1 LLWHADVKL
10 FACFVLLCLPSY
22 GIAMNNVKSQPLER
36 AMEYIGATNPSE
48 ALKILS
54 GYQPSSE
61 DISLYHY
68 AYAKAYELSEKQYE
82 SIAHFRMAYLYS
94 KDDEMKERSLL
105 ERAEVYAKIGFHSE
119 ATLTFRI
126 FLKKFPHS
134 SYEMRA
140 FLGLADSLY
149 RLGLFTEAEEA
160 YEKAGNSTRA
170 SYGRANALHSMGKI
184 KDAHEIYLAMIE
196 KDRGYVESSQ
206 ETLYNVGENFR
217 LMGENSAARIYFNS
231 STASPFKYRAF
242 RSLGLIEFEEGHFDT
257 AKKFFSSALQSPE
270 KQVRRQA
277 LLNLADTYIKQ
288 GRQEDAKSVLSE
300 IRRKYPYGKEYEEA
314 LLLLSQLYKKEGNF
328 KEPTSLLK
336 ELVFRYPPN
345 QKALDEF
352 EILILE
358 AEEKGEEEF
367 LKLWRCIGHW
377 LLQPSRSQSLL
388 KIVKGLK
395 HTGKPYLETCTWLSQ
410 YGSDDV
416 KSESILLLAGFYADL
431 GDSARAMKYLQMK
444 GLTSKNDDVLRITAK
459 IHRANAEYQK
469 AASSLLNI
477 KELNQDDLIF
487 FADLLESV
495 QNDHKIME
503 FFKRALSK
511 LSAPPGA
518 YLKLAD
524 ILYKRGG
531 KAEALQYY
539 QAVVSLHQKG
549 LEIKTQDLQW
559 ALYRI
564 SELSVG
570 EDAKNTLETIRKNN
584 DTDAVHR
591 FSVLLL
597 QELNITERVNG
608 IF

>member
-1 LLWHADVKL
+1 LLLRHAGVKL
-10 FACFVLLCLPSY
+10 FACFVLLCIPSY
-22 GIAMNNVKSQPLER
+22 GIAMNNVKLQSLEK
-36 AMEYIGATNPSE
+36 AMEYIQATNPTE

-68 AYAKAYELSEKQYE
+68 AYAKAYELSKRQYE

-94 KDDEMKERSLL
+94 KDNEMKEKSLL

-119 ATLTFRI
+119 TTLIFRI

-134 SYEMRA
+134 PYETRA

-170 SYGRANALHSMGKI
+170 SYGKANALHSMGKI
-184 KDAHEIYLAMIE
+184 KEAHEIYLTMLQ
-196 KDRGYVESSQ
+196 KDRGYAESSQ
-206 ETLYNVGENFR
+206 ETLYNVGENLR

-231 STASPFKYRAF
+231 TTASPFKYRAF
-242 RSLGLIEFEEGHFDT
+242 RSMGLIEFEAGHLDT
-257 AKKFFSSALQSPE
+257 AKKFFSSTIQSPE

-277 LLNLADTYIKQ
+277 LLNLADTYLKQ
-288 GRQEDAKSVLSE
+288 GRQEDAKSILSE

-328 KEPTSLLK
+328 KESTSLLK
-336 ELVFRYPPN
+336 ELVFKHPPN

-352 EILILE
+352 ENLILE

-367 LKLWRCIGHW
+367 LKLWRCVGHF

-395 HTGKPYLETCTWLSQ
+395 HAGKPYLETCTWLSQ
-410 YGSDDV
+410 YGSNDV
-416 KSESILLLAGFYADL
+416 KSESVLLLAGFYADL
-431 GDSARAMKYLQMK
+431 GDSARAMKYLHMK
-444 GLTSKNDDVLRITAK
+444 GLTGKNDDVLRIAAK

-469 AASSLLNI
+469 AAGVFLDI
-477 KELNQDDLIF
+477 KQLNQDDLVF
-487 FADLLESV
+487 LADLLESV
-495 QNDHKIME
+495 PNDHKIME

-539 QAVVSLHQKG
+539 QTAVSLYQKG
-549 LEIKTQDLQW
+549 LEIKAQDLQW

-564 SELSVG
+564 SELSAG
-570 EDAKNTLETIRKNN
+570 KDAKNMLENIHEKN
-584 DTDAVHR
+584 DTVHR

-597 QELNITERVNG
+597 KESNIAERVNG

>member
-1 LLWHADVKL
+1 
-10 FACFVLLCLPSY
+10 
-22 GIAMNNVKSQPLER
+22 MNNIKLQPLER
-36 AMEYIGATNPSE
+36 AMECIQATNPSE

-54 GYQPSSE
+54 GYQPSSG

-68 AYAKAYELSEKQYE
+68 TYAKAYELSNRQYE

-94 KDDEMKERSLL
+94 KDDEMKEKSLL

-119 ATLTFRI
+119 ATLIFRI

-134 SYEMRA
+134 PYETKA

-149 RLGLFTEAEEA
+149 RLRLFTEAEEA

-170 SYGRANALHSMGKI
+170 SYGKANALHSMGKI
-184 KDAHEIYLAMIE
+184 KEAHEIYLPMLQ
-196 KDRGYVESSQ
+196 KDRGFVESSQ
-206 ETLYNVGENFR
+206 ETLYNVGENLR

-231 STASPFKYRAF
+231 TTESPFKYRAF
-242 RSLGLIEFEEGHFDT
+242 RSMGLIEFESGHFDN
-257 AKKFFSSALQSPE
+257 AKKFFSSAIQSPE

-277 LLNLADTYIKQ
+277 LLNLADTHMKQ
-288 GRQEDAKSVLSE
+288 GRQEDAKSILSE

-314 LLLLSQLYKKEGNF
+314 LLLLSHLYKKEGNF
-328 KEPTSLLK
+328 KESTYLLK
-336 ELVFRYPPN
+336 ELVFKHPPN

-352 EILILE
+352 ESLILE
-358 AEEKGEEEF
+358 AEEKKGEEEF
-367 LKLWRCIGHW
+367 LKLWRCVGRS

-395 HTGKPYLETCTWLSQ
+395 HAGKPYLETCTWLSQ
-410 YGSDDV
+410 YGSNDV
-416 KSESILLLAGFYADL
+416 KSESVLLLADFYADL
-431 GDSARAMKYLQMK
+431 GDSARAMKYLHMK
-444 GLTSKNDDVLRITAK
+444 GLTGKNDDVLRIAAK
-459 IHRANAEYQK
+459 IHRANAEYEK
-469 AASSLLNI
+469 AAGLFLNI
-477 KELNQDDLIF
+477 KQLNQDDLVF
-487 FADLLESV
+487 LADLLESV

-503 FFKRALSK
+503 FFKRALSR

-531 KAEALQYY
+531 KADALQYY
-539 QAVVSLHQKG
+539 QTAVSLYQKG

-564 SELSVG
+564 SELSTG
-570 EDAKNTLETIRKNN
+570 SDAKNMLENIHKKN
-584 DTDAVHR
+584 DTDTVHR

-597 QELNITERVNG
+597 KELNIAERVSG